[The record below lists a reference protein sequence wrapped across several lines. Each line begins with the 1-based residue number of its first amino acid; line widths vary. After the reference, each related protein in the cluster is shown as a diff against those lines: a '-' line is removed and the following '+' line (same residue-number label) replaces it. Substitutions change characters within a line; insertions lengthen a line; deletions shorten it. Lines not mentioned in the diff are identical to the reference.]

1 MKVSTRGWLLSFG
14 SRTEV
19 DHHRKR
25 NGVHTH
31 RVSIEQE
38 ERERKTWKRKLWSG
52 CLSRA
57 RIQTPTA
64 VISEMHQLEKCYF
77 LSTRMF
83 GFAMCLVNGKLL
95 FALSFHFRLFLLWW
109 YLSISRVG
117 DLFKHKEWTNARNMH
132 HQLNFFFLLS
142 KCDLL
147 GWLPIIFRPVTV
159 VRFSLGV
166 ARPRSPSVVGARRD
180 HHFWWGAQSWT
191 RSWRLLR
198 VGASTPLRAFLI

>member
-1 MKVSTRGWLLSFG
+1 
-14 SRTEV
+14 
-19 DHHRKR
+19 
-25 NGVHTH
+25 
-31 RVSIEQE
+31 
-38 ERERKTWKRKLWSG
+38 
-52 CLSRA
+52 
-57 RIQTPTA
+57 
-64 VISEMHQLEKCYF
+64 
-77 LSTRMF
+77 
-83 GFAMCLVNGKLL
+83 MCLVNGKLL

-180 HHFWWGAQSWT
+180 HHFWWGAQYWT
-191 RSWRLLR
+191 RSWRSWRGWSLHTSSRLLDLGR
-198 VGASTPLRAFLI
+198 SYRMSVWLTSGASTVPVSGESCLLFFNTPMMLETIYKHMSELFMKDKYVLLRGTYHHIMRRIRYWLAHQVHIRSKH